1 MSNELIIALDAMGGD
16 DGPDVAI
23 PGAALALVR
32 RPNLAFRLFGD
43 ETRINAAL
51 AGHPEVARR
60 SEVIHAPTSITMDE
74 KPSQALRRGRR
85 DSSMALAIQA
95 VKAGDAHIALSAG
108 NTGAL
113 MAMSK
118 TMLRTMPGIERPAI
132 AAIWPTVTSECIA
145 LDMGANVGASARQLA
160 DFAVMGAG
168 MARALFGVEKP
179 TVALLNI
186 GEEEAK
192 GLDEVKK
199 AHAWLREVD
208 LPLDYRGFVEGD
220 KIGHGFADVIV
231 TEGFSGNIA
240 LKTAEGTA
248 RQIGEY
254 LRAAMGR
261 SWLSK
266 LGGFL
271 AYNAFQTLK
280 AKMDPRRL
288 NGGVFLGLNGLV
300 VKSHGGTD
308 ALGFASAVELAHDMA
323 LSGLQDTLARDVA
336 AFHDSIELDD
346 KQQSGERGSR
356 HRSDNQMKSKHTR
369 DDRPSLGDA

>member
-1 MSNELIIALDAMGGD
+1 MSKELVIALDAMGGD
-16 DGPDVAI
+16 NGPDVTI
-23 PGAALALVR
+23 PGAELALVR
-32 RPNLAFRLFGD
+32 RPNLSFRIFGD
-43 ETRINAAL
+43 QERVSQVLDAHDA
-51 AGHPEVARR
+51 VAQR
-60 SEVIHAPTSITMDE
+60 SQVFHAPTSIAMDE

-95 VKAGDAHIALSAG
+95 VKTGDADIAISAG

-132 AAIWPTVTSECIA
+132 AAIWPTVTAEAIV
-145 LDMGANVGASARQLA
+145 LDMGANVGADARQLA
-160 DFAVMGAG
+160 DFALMGAG
-168 MARALFGVEKP
+168 MARALFGVERP
-179 TVALLNI
+179 SVALLNI

-192 GLDEVKK
+192 GLDEVKR

-208 LPLDYRGFVEGD
+208 LPLDYRGFIEGD

-248 RQIGEY
+248 KQISAY
-254 LRAAMGR
+254 LKSAMNR

-266 LGGFL
+266 LGGML
-271 AYNAFQTLK
+271 AYNAFQILK
-280 AKMDPRRL
+280 EKMDPRRM

-308 ALGFASAVELAHDMA
+308 PLGFASAIELAHDIA
-323 LSGLQDTLARDVA
+323 LSEVQERLARDVQ
-336 AFHDSIELDD
+336 AFHLAIDANGKTDAGKRSRGDSETAGTYVEKD
-346 KQQSGERGSR
+346 ERSAAR
-356 HRSDNQMKSKHTR
+356 N
-369 DDRPSLGDA
+369 A